1 MGGEITVRSVLGIGT
16 TFEIALDMPYSTE
29 ALSEAERLQGSE
41 GFADTQPPA
50 LADLRLQGEVLLV
63 EDNEVNAFI
72 ATMTLESLGV
82 SCQHARNGEDAL
94 ALFGQNAFDVVLM
107 DCEMP
112 VMALT
117 AHALSGDR
125 EVCLANGMDDY
136 LTKPFDREALAV
148 LLSRWLP
155 VSEGASAQGS

>member
-1 MGGEITVRSVLGIGT
+1 
-16 TFEIALDMPYSTE
+16 
-29 ALSEAERLQGSE
+29 LSAAERLQGSD
-41 GFADTQPPA
+41 GFADTQPPV

-94 ALFGQNAFDVVLM
+94 ALFGQHAFDVVLM

-112 VMALT
+112 VMDGYEAARRIRQMEAADTARERTPVIALT

-136 LTKPFDREALAV
+136 LTKPFDREALAL

-155 VSEGASAQGS
+155 VSEPGTAAQAN